1 VANAIYPKYKEALL
15 SGDTDISMI
24 SPATVKITLLTND
37 VLPIVYDS
45 SHVFYSEI
53 NAVNKLDEETFTN
66 VSVVNGVFKAD
77 DVSFDSVLED
87 SECDSLVIW
96 IDTGVPATSRLVCFM
111 DTNVVGLP
119 LVADGT
125 PVDLTFNTSGIF
137 QL

>member
-1 VANAIYPKYKEALL
+1 MCR
-15 SGDTDISMI
+15 SSMEF
-24 SPATVKITLLTND
+24 L
-37 VLPIVYDS
+37 
-45 SHVFYSEI
+45 
-53 NAVNKLDEETFTN
+53 
-66 VSVVNGVFKAD
+66 KAD